1 MCFPKGRYQ
10 ASVTKRR
17 SQLQPTL
24 TTSSTK
30 KTQVKKLLIACK
42 RVGDEGRDGGH
53 ARGGERLIDGR
64 GGCYSSRSLSAVL
77 SRSGPLSGIR
87 ALRG

>member
-42 RVGDEGRDGGH
+42 RVGDEGRDG
-53 ARGGERLIDGR
+53 RGEGAGRERGQ
-64 GGCYSSRSLSAVL
+64 SR
-77 SRSGPLSGIR
+77 RFP
-87 ALRG
+87 

>member
-53 ARGGERLIDGR
+53 ARGGEREPISQR
-64 GGCYSSRSLSAVL
+64 G
-77 SRSGPLSGIR
+77 PEPIR
-87 ALRG
+87 TTIRYPSVARIG